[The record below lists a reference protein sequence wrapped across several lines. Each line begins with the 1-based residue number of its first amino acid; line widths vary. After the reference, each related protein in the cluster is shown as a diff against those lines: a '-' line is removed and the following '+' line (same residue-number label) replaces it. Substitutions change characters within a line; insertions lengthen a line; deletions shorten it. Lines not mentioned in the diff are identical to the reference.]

1 MEFSVVNRRRPSC
14 ETPLGLGAKKD
25 GCFRRLQEFWLCYR
39 KLHGK
44 FDHVWTCCQMMCPL
58 NSTVLQY
65 LQYWYM
71 AAMHGKDFKPGP
83 QNFGRKNKISAVTT
97 LDEQYSWQLFSK
109 RYWSTMYRVKGLNL
123 RNWAKTGEMMEECL
137 KKGKRSLFL

>member
-1 MEFSVVNRRRPSC
+1 
-14 ETPLGLGAKKD
+14 
-25 GCFRRLQEFWLCYR
+25 
-39 KLHGK
+39 
-44 FDHVWTCCQMMCPL
+44 MMCPL